1 MASKSRV
8 ALIFCTIWL
17 CWTSSTSTCTRVWGG
32 QRQRLQWN
40 IGLSTKSWS
49 EWWSFVRQRDNWR
62 LGAGKTGT
70 HCGRNIAVVIM
81 WVYSFCHTRNIC
93 GGHKKCFWKSSE
105 TFLVSA
111 RRATL
116 LPRFATGEQHRRT
129 KGWRHN
135 VSSFCR
141 GLSPLSE
148 RVAEGSTREMSSFSF
163 WRLVCF
169 IHANYG
175 RWWWCRHWQQL
186 LVWWRST
193 TIVLIGMLTT
203 ITEVRWWLR

>member
-81 WVYSFCHTRNIC
+81 WVYSFSHTRNIC

-105 TFLVSA
+105 TLLA
-111 RRATL
+111 LCQREWQRAQ
-116 LPRFATGEQHRRT
+116 RAKCHR
-129 KGWRHN
+129 
-135 VSSFCR
+135 S
-141 GLSPLSE
+141 LSGDWCVLYMQTMD
-148 RVAEGSTREMSSFSF
+148 VGDGVDIGSNS
-163 WRLVCF
+163 
-169 IHANYG
+169 
-175 RWWWCRHWQQL
+175 
-186 LVWWRST
+186 
-193 TIVLIGMLTT
+193 
-203 ITEVRWWLR
+203 